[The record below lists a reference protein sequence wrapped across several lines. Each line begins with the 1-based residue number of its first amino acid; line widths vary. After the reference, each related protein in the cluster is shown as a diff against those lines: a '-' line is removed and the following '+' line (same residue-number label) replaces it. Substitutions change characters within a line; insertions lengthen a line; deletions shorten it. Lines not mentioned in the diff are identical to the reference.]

1 MQQETLHDRAKLK
14 AMNTHKLWIAA
25 VLSICS
31 SSVLAQW
38 QWIDEAGRK
47 VFSDRPPPAHIAPEQ
62 ILKQPHGA
70 RSSSPRVVY
79 PSAETAALPPKSALP
94 SQPVQPIQT
103 EAEATPTAQTPE
115 TAAQAKQATEDEAK
129 KKAVEATKR
138 KAEEA
143 EEKKQKNQQAQA
155 RQDNC
160 QRARSAQATLQS
172 GSLLATVNTK
182 GERGFMT
189 EEQRK
194 ADLQRAQQAIKSNC
208 S

>member
-1 MQQETLHDRAKLK
+1 MQQETLHDHAKLK

-38 QWIDEAGRK
+38 QWVDEAGRK

-62 ILKQPHGA
+62 ILKQPHGT
-70 RSSSPRVVY
+70 RSASARVVY
-79 PSAETAALPPKSALP
+79 PSAETAGLPPKSAQP
-94 SQPVQPIQT
+94 SQAAPT
-103 EAEATPTAQTPE
+103 EAEATPAAQTPE
-115 TAAQAKQATEDEAK
+115 AAAQAKQAAQDQAKEKDIEDAK
-129 KKAVEATKR
+129 H

-143 EEKKQKNQQAQA
+143 EQKKQKAQQAQA
-155 RQDNC
+155 RQENC
-160 QRARSAQATLQS
+160 QRARAAQAALQS
-172 GSLLATVNTK
+172 GSLLATVNAK

-189 EEQRK
+189 DEQRQT
-194 ADLQRAQQAIKSNC
+194 DLQRAQQTIKSNC

>member
-38 QWIDEAGRK
+38 QWVDEAGRK

-62 ILKQPHGA
+62 ILKQPHGT
-70 RSSSPRVVY
+70 RSASARVVY
-79 PSAETAALPPKSALP
+79 PSAETAGLPPKSAQP
-94 SQPVQPIQT
+94 SQAAPT
-103 EAEATPTAQTPE
+103 EAEATPAAQTPE
-115 TAAQAKQATEDEAK
+115 AAAQAKQAAQDQAKEKDIEDA
-129 KKAVEATKR
+129 KR

-143 EEKKQKNQQAQA
+143 EQKKQKAQQAQA
-155 RQDNC
+155 RQENC
-160 QRARSAQATLQS
+160 QRARAAQAALQS
-172 GSLLATVNTK
+172 GSLLATVNAK

-189 EEQRK
+189 DEQRQT
-194 ADLQRAQQAIKSNC
+194 DLQRAQQTIKSNC

>member
-79 PSAETAALPPKSALP
+79 PSAETAALPPKSAQP
-94 SQPVQPIQT
+94 SQPVQP
-103 EAEATPTAQTPE
+103 AEAMPTAQTPE
-115 TAAQAKQATEDEAK
+115 AAAQAKQAAEDEAK
-129 KKAVEATKR
+129 EKALEAAKR

-143 EEKKQKNQQAQA
+143 EEKKQKAQQAQA
-155 RQDNC
+155 RQENC
-160 QRARSAQATLQS
+160 QRARSALATLQS
-172 GSLLATVNTK
+172 GSLLGTVNAK

-194 ADLQRAQQAIKSNC
+194 TDLQRAQQAIKSNC

>member
-38 QWIDEAGRK
+38 QWVDEAGRK

-62 ILKQPHGA
+62 ILKQPHGT
-70 RSSSPRVVY
+70 RSASVRVVY
-79 PSAETAALPPKSALP
+79 PSAETAGLPPKSAQP
-94 SQPVQPIQT
+94 SQAAPT
-103 EAEATPTAQTPE
+103 EAEATPAAQTPE
-115 TAAQAKQATEDEAK
+115 AAAQAKQAAQDEAK
-129 KKAVEATKR
+129 EKDIEDAKR

-143 EEKKQKNQQAQA
+143 EQKKQKAQQAQA
-155 RQDNC
+155 RQENC
-160 QRARSAQATLQS
+160 QRARAAQAALQS
-172 GSLLATVNTK
+172 GSLLATVNAK

-189 EEQRK
+189 DEQRQT
-194 ADLQRAQQAIKSNC
+194 DLQRAQQTIKSNC

>member
-1 MQQETLHDRAKLK
+1 MQQETLHDHAKLK

-79 PSAETAALPPKSALP
+79 PSAETAALPPKSAQP
-94 SQPVQPIQT
+94 SQPVQP
-103 EAEATPTAQTPE
+103 AEAMPTAQTPE
-115 TAAQAKQATEDEAK
+115 AAAQAKQAAEDEAK
-129 KKAVEATKR
+129 EKALEAAKR

-143 EEKKQKNQQAQA
+143 EEKKQKAQQAQA
-155 RQDNC
+155 RQENC

-172 GSLLATVNTK
+172 GSLLGTVNAK

>member
-1 MQQETLHDRAKLK
+1 MQQETLHDHAKLK

-79 PSAETAALPPKSALP
+79 PSAETAALPPKSAQP
-94 SQPVQPIQT
+94 SQPVQP
-103 EAEATPTAQTPE
+103 AEAMPTAQTPE
-115 TAAQAKQATEDEAK
+115 AAAQAKQAAEDEAK
-129 KKAVEATKR
+129 EKALEAAKR

-143 EEKKQKNQQAQA
+143 EEKKQKAQQAQA
-155 RQDNC
+155 RQENC
-160 QRARSAQATLQS
+160 QRARSALATLQS
-172 GSLLATVNTK
+172 GSLLGTVNAK

-194 ADLQRAQQAIKSNC
+194 TDLQRAQQAIKSNC

>member
-14 AMNTHKLWIAA
+14 TMNTHKLWIAA

-38 QWIDEAGRK
+38 QWVDEAGRK

-62 ILKQPHGA
+62 ILKQPHGT
-70 RSSSPRVVY
+70 RSASARVVY
-79 PSAETAALPPKSALP
+79 PSAETAGLPPKSAQP
-94 SQPVQPIQT
+94 SQAAPT
-103 EAEATPTAQTPE
+103 EAEATPAAQTPE
-115 TAAQAKQATEDEAK
+115 AAAQAKQAAQDEAK
-129 KKAVEATKR
+129 EKDIEDAKR

-143 EEKKQKNQQAQA
+143 EQKKQKAQQAQA
-155 RQDNC
+155 RQENC
-160 QRARSAQATLQS
+160 QRARAAQAALQS
-172 GSLLATVNTK
+172 GSLLATVNAK

-189 EEQRK
+189 DEQRQT
-194 ADLQRAQQAIKSNC
+194 DLQRAQQTIKSNC

>member
-38 QWIDEAGRK
+38 QWVDEAGRK

-62 ILKQPHGA
+62 ILKQPHGT
-70 RSSSPRVVY
+70 RSASARVVY
-79 PSAETAALPPKSALP
+79 PSAETAGLPPKSAQP
-94 SQPVQPIQT
+94 SQAAPT
-103 EAEATPTAQTPE
+103 EAEATPAAQTPE
-115 TAAQAKQATEDEAK
+115 AAAQAKQAAQDEAK
-129 KKAVEATKR
+129 EKDIEDAKR

-143 EEKKQKNQQAQA
+143 EQKKQKAQQAQA
-155 RQDNC
+155 RQENC
-160 QRARSAQATLQS
+160 QRARTAQAALQS
-172 GSLLATVNTK
+172 GSLLATVNAK

-189 EEQRK
+189 DEQRQT
-194 ADLQRAQQAIKSNC
+194 DLQRAQQTIKSNC

>member
-79 PSAETAALPPKSALP
+79 PSAETAALPPKSAQP

-115 TAAQAKQATEDEAK
+115 AAAQAKQAAEDEAK
-129 KKAVEATKR
+129 QKALEAAKR

-143 EEKKQKNQQAQA
+143 EEKKQKAQQAQA
-155 RQDNC
+155 RQENC

-172 GSLLATVNTK
+172 GSLLGTVNAK

-194 ADLQRAQQAIKSNC
+194 TDLQRAQQAIKSNC

>member
-38 QWIDEAGRK
+38 QWVDEAGRK

-62 ILKQPHGA
+62 ILKQPHGT
-70 RSSSPRVVY
+70 RSASARVVY
-79 PSAETAALPPKSALP
+79 PSAETAGLPPKSAQP
-94 SQPVQPIQT
+94 SQAAPT
-103 EAEATPTAQTPE
+103 EAEATPAAQTPE
-115 TAAQAKQATEDEAK
+115 AAAQAKQAAQDEAK
-129 KKAVEATKR
+129 EKDIEDAKR

-143 EEKKQKNQQAQA
+143 EQKKQKAQQAQA
-155 RQDNC
+155 RQENC
-160 QRARSAQATLQS
+160 QRARAAQAALQS
-172 GSLLATVNTK
+172 GSLLATVNAK

-189 EEQRK
+189 DEQRQT
-194 ADLQRAQQAIKSNC
+194 DLQRAQQTIKSNC

>member
-1 MQQETLHDRAKLK
+1 
-14 AMNTHKLWIAA
+14 MNTHKLWIAA
-25 VLSICS
+25 ALSICS

-62 ILKQPHGA
+62 VLKQPHGA
-70 RSSSPRVVY
+70 RSASARVVY
-79 PSAETAALPPKSALP
+79 PGAETAALPAKSA
-94 SQPVQPIQT
+94 QPAQAAQPIPAET
-103 EAEATPTAQTPE
+103 EAAPTAQTPGA
-115 TAAQAKQATEDEAK
+115 AAQAKQAAEDESREK
-129 KKAVEATKR
+129 NLEAAKR

-143 EEKKQKNQQAQA
+143 EEKKQKAQQAKA
-155 RQDNC
+155 RQENC

-172 GSLLATVNTK
+172 GSLLGTVNAK

-189 EEQRK
+189 EEQRT
-194 ADLQRAQQAIKSNC
+194 ADLQRAQQTIKSNC

>member
-14 AMNTHKLWIAA
+14 AMNTHKLWIAT

-47 VFSDRPPPAHIAPEQ
+47 VFSDRPPPVHIAPEQ

-79 PSAETAALPPKSALP
+79 PSAETTALPPKSAQP

-115 TAAQAKQATEDEAK
+115 AAAQAKQAAEDEAK
-129 KKAVEATKR
+129 EKALEAAKR

-143 EEKKQKNQQAQA
+143 EEKKQKAQQAQA
-155 RQDNC
+155 RQENC

-172 GSLLATVNTK
+172 GSLLGTVNAK

>member
-38 QWIDEAGRK
+38 QWVDEAGRK

-62 ILKQPHGA
+62 ILKQPHGT
-70 RSSSPRVVY
+70 RSASARVVY
-79 PSAETAALPPKSALP
+79 PSAETAGLPSKSAQP
-94 SQPVQPIQT
+94 SQAAPT
-103 EAEATPTAQTPE
+103 EAEATPAAQTPE
-115 TAAQAKQATEDEAK
+115 AAAQAKQAAQDQAKEKDIEDA
-129 KKAVEATKR
+129 KR

-143 EEKKQKNQQAQA
+143 EQKKQKAQQAQA
-155 RQDNC
+155 RQENC
-160 QRARSAQATLQS
+160 QRARAAQAALQS
-172 GSLLATVNTK
+172 GSLLATVNAK

-189 EEQRK
+189 DEQRQT
-194 ADLQRAQQAIKSNC
+194 DLQRAQQTIKSNC

>member
-79 PSAETAALPPKSALP
+79 PSAETAALPPKSAQP

-115 TAAQAKQATEDEAK
+115 AAAQAKQAAEDEAK